1 MNEDGDVDYKDGQKF
16 AQHMDNKNE
25 AVSEFAKRK
34 TLAEQRQYLP
44 VFAVRQ
50 ELLKIVRENQIV
62 IIVGETGSGKT
73 TQLTQVIYQKRIIA
87 YMNLSTIMSLWV

>member
-73 TQLTQVIYQKRIIA
+73 TQLTQVIYNNCYIVINHNVSE
-87 YMNLSTIMSLWV
+87 Y